1 LGLDDFM
8 AAVSAEFVS
17 LFDCLTTLG
26 AEFDLAVYQHWF
38 FGCCRNWRWGGSL
51 LWGGGCCWMWLAL
64 AQTSYGG
71 FDFIVY
77 PAGRGCFG
85 RSWNIIQPFENFG
98 RFGDQ
103 LPPLLLVLLFWQ
115 GSGFIVEFDNLN
127 LGQDGL
133 FLGQKLLAQA
143 LPSPIS
149 GVGKEKRP
157 CQEKADQDEY
167 RCPK

>member
-1 LGLDDFM
+1 
-8 AAVSAEFVS
+8 
-17 LFDCLTTLG
+17 
-26 AEFDLAVYQHWF
+26 
-38 FGCCRNWRWGGSL
+38 
-51 LWGGGCCWMWLAL
+51 MWLAL
-64 AQTSYGG
+64 AQTGYGG

-77 PAGRGCFG
+77 PTGRSCFG
-85 RSWNIIQPFENFG
+85 RSWNVIQPFENFG

-103 LPPLLLVLLFWQ
+103 LLPLLLVLLFGQ
-115 GSGFIVEFDNLN
+115 GSGFIVEFENLN

-143 LPSPIS
+143 LPPSIS

-157 CQEKADQDEY
+157 CQEKADQDEH